1 MIPLSLAAVARAVD
15 GVVHGDADL
24 VVTAHASLDSRAVEP
39 GGLFVALAGE
49 RVDGHDFV
57 GAALGAGAVAV
68 LASRPVEAPCVV
80 VDDVTEALG
89 RLARHVLDQ
98 LDADVVAITGSAGKT
113 SVKDLTAHLLGR
125 VGPTVATAGNYNNEL
140 GVPLTV
146 LRADA
151 GTRFLVVEM
160 GARGIGHVARLCT
173 VAPPD
178 VSTVLN
184 VGSAHVGEFGSVENI
199 AVAKGEIVEALG
211 PDGVAVLN
219 ADDERVAAMAAR
231 VPSGARTVRFGRAAS
246 AAEDVRVVDVVLDA
260 RGEPDVVLEHR
271 GESRTLH
278 VPLPGAHQA
287 SNVAAALALCAA
299 LGVDPADDLAD
310 YAAASPQRLQRHDRA
325 DGVVVLDDSYNANPE
340 SVMAALDTLASLDA
354 PRRVAVLGE
363 MLELGDDAHA
373 RHVEVGRHAAEVG
386 IDLVLAVG
394 AGAAGVAE
402 GAGPVGRPV
411 PDVDVA
417 ITTLRAWLG
426 RGDAVL
432 VKASR
437 GARLERVTT
446 GLLDA

>member
-1 MIPLSLAAVARAVD
+1 MSLSAVAQVTG
-15 GVVHGDADL
+15 GVVHGDGDVL
-24 VVTAHASLDSRAVEP
+24 VTAPAVLDSRLVEA
-39 GGLFVALAGE
+39 GGLFVAVAGE
-49 RVDGHDFV
+49 HVDGHDFV
-57 GAALGAGAVAV
+57 GAAVDAGAAAV
-68 LASRPVEAPCVV
+68 LASRPVDAPCVV
-80 VDDVTEALG
+80 VDDVTDALG
-89 RLARHVLDQ
+89 LLARHVLET
-98 LDADVVAITGSAGKT
+98 LEVDVVAVTGSAGKT
-113 SVKDLTAHLLGR
+113 SVKDLTAHLLAR

-184 VGSAHVGEFGSVENI
+184 VGSAHVGEFGSVDNI

-219 ADDERVAAMAAR
+219 ADDERVAAMASRVPPGAR
-231 VPSGARTVRFGRAAS
+231 VVRFGRAAS
-246 AAEDVRVVDVVLDA
+246 GPEDVRVADVVLDA
-260 RGEPDVVLEHR
+260 RGEPDVVLEHEGAR
-271 GESRTLH
+271 HDVH

-287 SNVAAALALCAA
+287 ANLAAARALCAA
-299 LGVDPADDLAD
+299 LGVDPGDDLAD
-310 YAAASPQRLQRHDRA
+310 YAAASPQRLQRHDRP

-340 SVMAALDTLASLDA
+340 SVMAALDTMAGIGA
-354 PRRVAVLGE
+354 RRRVAVLGE
-363 MLELGDDAHA
+363 MLELGPDAHE
-373 RHVEVGRHAAEVG
+373 RHVEVGRHAAAVG
-386 IDLVLAVG
+386 VDLVLAVG
-394 AGAAGVAE
+394 RGAAGIAE
-402 GAGPVGRPV
+402 GAGEVGRPV

-417 ITTLRAWLG
+417 IATLRAWLG
-426 RGDAVL
+426 EGDVVL

-437 GARLERVTT
+437 GARLERVTR